1 MFVLTKA
8 WTLIWIVI
16 GACPQWRIY
25 GQSSCRS
32 LPLFY
37 WPFTI
42 NLQCRAQWYCWVN
55 VVLIVVKLLIE
66 HGSVEFSET
75 CSNDGLSILEALVS
89 FVLFVDEFD
98 DEDFLN
104 TDLIMFIK
112 TAFVPVFNRC
122 GDNCLVRLFIFD
134 NNRLKYS
141 CQVYGWLIITL
152 VGELLRELGV
162 GLCGKYCWQRF
173 VSM

>member
-1 MFVLTKA
+1 MLLLSECCV
-8 WTLIWIVI
+8 W
-16 GACPQWRIY
+16 
-25 GQSSCRS
+25 
-32 LPLFY
+32 
-37 WPFTI
+37 
-42 NLQCRAQWYCWVN
+42 
-55 VVLIVVKLLIE
+55 VKLLIE

-141 CQVYGWLIITL
+141 CQVYG
-152 VGELLRELGV
+152 
-162 GLCGKYCWQRF
+162 
-173 VSM
+173 